1 MGNMR
6 ASFSQL
12 IEFVRESLLREP
24 NLALSDD
31 DAELL
36 NSDGLVRLFG
46 YAVIGVVFI
55 GMGAWATFAP
65 LENAAIGNGTVQVE
79 GDSRAIQH
87 YEGGIVSEIL
97 VSSGDYV
104 AAGQPL
110 SNLMPRSCQHSC
122 ASLKVDIGRNAQPL
136 TV

>member
-65 LENAAIGNGTVQVE
+65 LENAAIGNGTVQWGMVRLFNTM
-79 GDSRAIQH
+79 RAVLSQRSLCRWRLRRQ
-87 YEGGIVSEIL
+87 VNR
-97 VSSGDYV
+97 SS
-104 AAGQPL
+104 
-110 SNLMPRSCQHSC
+110 N
-122 ASLKVDIGRNAQPL
+122 
-136 TV
+136 